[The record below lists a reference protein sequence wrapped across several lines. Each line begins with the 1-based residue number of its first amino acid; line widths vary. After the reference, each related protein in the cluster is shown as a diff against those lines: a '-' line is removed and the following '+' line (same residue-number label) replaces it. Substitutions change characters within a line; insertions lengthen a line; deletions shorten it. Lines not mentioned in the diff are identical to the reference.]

1 MKTKH
6 LVGWALAAGF
16 IVGCAGGYAAA
27 AQPHMSAALAD
38 LQSAK
43 AELQV
48 AEHNKGG
55 HRVKALEYVNS
66 AIAETQLGIA
76 AAE

>member
-1 MKTKH
+1 MQTRYVVA
-6 LVGWALAAGF
+6 LTLAAGL
-16 IVGCAGGYAAA
+16 IAGCVGGYAIA

-43 AELQV
+43 AELQA

-66 AIAETQLGIA
+66 AIAETQLGIEA
-76 AAE
+76 GE